1 MVGPCYTPSRKTD
14 PTSESL
20 LFGKKLGPDEVEAL
34 GLWAQEIGPSLLI
47 FGRLFMRL
55 SLQYNKA
62 KVGCFLAFIGFSSS
76 LNYEKPWLPLF
87 IYLFSHLCMKL
98 YEWQFLTGPDNLRRH
113 AKWIWATRIQ
123 IINYWTSITCLY
135 KWIELGLMIV
145 NLLNILSTWTYSTHN
160 ETANI
165 KLV

>member
-1 MVGPCYTPSRKTD
+1 MNTPIQLFKYLTIISDTKPDGVDGRIIQALLFLYSLCSLVWWALMIYSSRKTD

-20 LFGKKLGPDEVEAL
+20 LLGKKLGPDEVGAL

-76 LNYEKPWLPLF
+76 LNYEKP
-87 IYLFSHLCMKL
+87 
-98 YEWQFLTGPDNLRRH
+98 
-113 AKWIWATRIQ
+113 
-123 IINYWTSITCLY
+123 
-135 KWIELGLMIV
+135 
-145 NLLNILSTWTYSTHN
+145 
-160 ETANI
+160 
-165 KLV
+165 